1 MDKSISNQIKEL
13 ICYLNAR
20 TKEYDAG
27 HPTISD
33 KEWDDKYF
41 ELQQLE
47 NDSHIIFNDS
57 PTQSISFNVVNS
69 LEKVVHNHD
78 MLSLD
83 KTKSKQE
90 VMAFLGDKFYLAMCK
105 MDGLTCSLIYENGKL
120 IAAETRGNGKVGEN
134 ILHNAMVI
142 PSIPK
147 EVPILERLVVDG
159 EIICTTS
166 NFENFKDLY
175 KNPRNFASGSIRLL
189 NSVECAE
196 RKLTFVAWDV
206 IEGFSELKTLSGRF
220 MKLIDSG
227 FEVVPYVALVH
238 EEGIQGDINL
248 IKDAAEVNNYPIDGV
263 VFKFDDIDYGKSLG
277 QTAHHFKNA
286 IAYKF
291 YDETYSTE
299 LIDIEWTMG
308 RTGVLTPI
316 AVFTPVDIDGSTIS
330 KASLHN
336 VSIME
341 EILGVPYRGQKLE
354 IYKANMIIP
363 QVYSAEKQT
372 FLNNESCNFIKIP
385 VICPICKKQT
395 EIIKNNNTKILTCS
409 NPDCE
414 GKLINKLDHFCGKK
428 GLDIKGL
435 SKATLGKLMD
445 WEWVSKYEDLFI
457 LRNHAQE
464 WKDKIG
470 FGEKSVEK
478 ILTSIEDGSKCEL
491 SSFIAAIGIP
501 LIGIAASKE
510 LVKYFKTWPDF
521 INAVEEKYHFW
532 EIPNFGIEMHNA
544 IINFNYEEA
553 KNLYNN
559 YLSIQVPIEEEKYKN
574 TLEDLSIVITGKLNH
589 FKNRDEIKT
598 IIEAHGGKVVG
609 SISGKTSYLIN
620 NDINSTSSKNT
631 SAKKFGI
638 PILSEEEFIKM
649 FNL

>member
-13 ICYLNAR
+13 ISYLNAR

-47 NDSHIIFNDS
+47 NDNHIIFNDS
-57 PTQSISFNVVNS
+57 PTQSISFDVVDS

-90 VMAFLGDKFYLAMCK
+90 VIAFLGDKFYLAMCK
-105 MDGLTCSLIYENGKL
+105 MDGLTCSLTYENGKL

-189 NSVECAE
+189 NSVECAK

-227 FEVVPYVALVH
+227 FEVVPYTALVH

-372 FLNNESCNFIKIP
+372 FLNNESCNFIEIP
-385 VICPICKKQT
+385 VICPICEKQA
-395 EIIKNNNTKILTCS
+395 EIIKNNNTRILICS

-428 GLDIKGL
+428 GLNIKGL
-435 SKATLGKLMD
+435 SKATLGKLID

-464 WKDKIG
+464 WKNKVG

-501 LIGIAASKE
+501 LIGITASKE

-620 NDINSTSSKNT
+620 NDINSTSSKNA